1 MKQDTSQLLGNDKL
15 NAQYEKHLPR
25 IKDGQLK
32 IKKDQ
37 SLHDL
42 SFTLRFKL
50 NTLYISNC
58 HQVSF
63 QHAFSQTCCILHAT
77 KSKIKNLT
85 GIDQNQQLKELLLSN
100 NLIEDLTPL
109 QTLTQL
115 NTLSVGYNKIVD
127 ISGLNRLS
135 NLKSLYLYNNSIE
148 NLNQI
153 KNLYNLEILSINDNK
168 ITSLYGIQFLTH
180 LKDIYAEN
188 NTITDLYGIQ
198 HLHDLHQLYLNKNKI
213 SDLSPLCGCS
223 SLVTLQVSN
232 NIITD
237 ISPLQHNTQLK
248 YLSANENFINSFKV
262 LNQLQS
268 INLIFQYLGNQK
280 EPSPLQINISN
291 RIKSIFASRTS
302 LEDVQQKQDFVSQLY
317 YSSLSKLKF
326 QMNIMTINQLN
337 LSNCLLVFTS
347 AEQVSQ

>member
-1 MKQDTSQLLGNDKL
+1 MNQDTSQLLDNEEL
-15 NAQYEKHLPR
+15 NAQYKKHLPR
-25 IKDGQLK
+25 IKDSQLK

-42 SFTLRFKL
+42 SFTLHYKL
-50 NTLYISNC
+50 NALYITNC

-63 QHAFSQTCCILHAT
+63 QHAFSQTCCILYAT

-85 GIDQNQQLKELLLSN
+85 GIDQNQQLKELFLSN

-115 NTLSVGYNKIVD
+115 NSLSVGYNKIGD
-127 ISGLNRLS
+127 ISGLNRLI
-135 NLKSLYLYNNSIE
+135 NLKSLYLYNNNIE
-148 NLNQI
+148 NLIQI
-153 KNLYNLEILSINDNK
+153 KNLQNLEILSINDNK
-168 ITSLYGIQFLTH
+168 LTSFYGIQFLTH

-198 HLHDLHQLYLNKNKI
+198 QLNDLHQLYLNKNQI

-223 SLVTLQVSN
+223 SLETLQVSN

-248 YLSANENFINSFKV
+248 YLSANDNYVNNFKV

-268 INLIFQYLGNQK
+268 INPIFQYLGNQK
-280 EPSPLQINISN
+280 EPNPLQINISN
-291 RIKSIFASRTS
+291 RSKSIFATRTS
-302 LEDVQQKQDFVSQLY
+302 LEDIQQKQHFISQLY
-317 YSSLSKLKF
+317 YSSLIKVKF
-326 QMNIMTINQLN
+326 QMNTMTINQLN
-337 LSNCLLVFTS
+337 LSNSLLVFTS